1 MGKLSLA
8 LCALLGCLS
17 LGGALLTPGFAGK
30 PLNFL
35 FKICLSRFG
44 DREISECMQTH
55 LNSGIALVAP
65 MFKQGLPAGDGS
77 LVVLDPLKLD
87 PVSDASTNPP
97 KWEITGIELTGLSGA
112 HVDKLRLTESTIEV
126 EASLERLT
134 AQATLDA
141 WFLPL
146 RPTVR
151 LEVDRPRAILTADW
165 AYVGGD
171 LVFSNSEKIVF
182 LNDGYNV
189 TINSLEV
196 PAGGQQA

>member
-1 MGKLSLA
+1 MARQALVLA
-8 LCALLGCLS
+8 AIIGCLC
-17 LGGALLTPGFAGK
+17 LTEGLLTPGFAGK

-44 DREISECMQTH
+44 DRAISECMQTH
-55 LNSGIALVAP
+55 LNNGIKMVAP
-65 MFKQGLPAGDGS
+65 LFKQGLPAGDGS

-87 PVSDASTNPP
+87 PVSDASTGTP
-97 KWEITGIELTGLSGA
+97 KWEVTGLELTGLSGA

-126 EASLERLT
+126 EASLQRLT

-146 RPTVR
+146 KPTVR
-151 LEVDRPRAILTADW
+151 LEVDRPRAVLTADW

-196 PAGGQQA
+196 PAGARHV